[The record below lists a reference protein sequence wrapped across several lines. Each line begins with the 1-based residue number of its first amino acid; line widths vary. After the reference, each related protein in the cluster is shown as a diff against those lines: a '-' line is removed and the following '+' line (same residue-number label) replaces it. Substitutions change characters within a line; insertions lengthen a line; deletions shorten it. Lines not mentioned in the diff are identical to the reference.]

1 MNSLLSQNFRSSPVD
16 FMDGIWAEHSQQPI
30 LGHLFA
36 SSDTHQIIPAVTR
49 RTQHHLAALAK
60 GIEGGADVLDADP
73 RDVCADDDAGV
84 MAFLEGGG
92 DGGGHS
98 ATKIS
103 LGLLAPFE
111 LRGLSQSAREGH
123 KGYWRYAKCHSNII
137 AIATRKL
144 IVSG

>member
-1 MNSLLSQNFRSSPVD
+1 MNSLLFENFRSSPVD

-36 SSDTHQIIPAVTR
+36 SSDTHQIISAVTR
-49 RTQHHLAALAK
+49 RAQHHLAALAK
-60 GIEGGADVLDADP
+60 GIEGGPDVLDANS

-84 MAFLEGGG
+84 VAFLEGRGG
-92 DGGGHS
+92 GGGHS

-111 LRGLSQSAREGH
+111 LRGLSQSVR
-123 KGYWRYAKCHSNII
+123 
-137 AIATRKL
+137 
-144 IVSG
+144 